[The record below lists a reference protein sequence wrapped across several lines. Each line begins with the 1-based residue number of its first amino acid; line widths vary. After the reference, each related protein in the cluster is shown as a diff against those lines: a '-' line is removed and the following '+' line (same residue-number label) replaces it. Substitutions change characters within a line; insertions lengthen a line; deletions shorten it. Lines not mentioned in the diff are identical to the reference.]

1 VEALV
6 LFVVAALAFS
16 ILGGVVEASWKRR
29 SRRRLEEKAV
39 VVLHPLARHRVRSV
53 RYPLLARARY
63 HLGLFFGFL
72 VVAYIVVL
80 LLTTIRSFIAS
91 WF

>member
-1 VEALV
+1 METVA
-6 LFVVAALAFS
+6 LFVLAALAFS
-16 ILGGVVEASWKRR
+16 ILWGVIEALWKRR
-29 SRRRLEEKAV
+29 SRRRLEETTS
-39 VVLHPLARHRVRSV
+39 VVLHPLARHRVRSI
-53 RYPLLARARY
+53 RHPLISRALY

-80 LLTTIRSFIAS
+80 LLMTVRSVIAL